1 MSFITQLPT
10 VQEYVY
16 VIHATGTNRIKLG
29 YTTNPQ
35 GRLAALQT
43 ASPFPL
49 QMLACWPGSR
59 ARENRLHRYMAQ
71 FRQVGEWF
79 EVQPFIGL
87 KLWEI
92 VHKGETTKRLQTPK
106 RSTKT
111 LKEAA
116 PSVLGAQRG
125 RRRSTC
131 PLNVPLGYEVRE
143 TSGGLT
149 VYRWWREWVEEKG
162 RKMMRRRYVC
172 FISSSIV
179 ATLLTLTPDEQY
191 AEALRMINEAGSKSG
206 LTEA

>member
-71 FRQVGEWF
+71 FRQTGEWF
-79 EVQPFIGL
+79 EVPPFIGQ
-87 KLWEI
+87 KLWDI
-92 VHKGETTKRLQTPK
+92 VHKGEVTGEIKKAPVVKPRRQVPVKPTEYMK
-106 RSTKT
+106 RSSDPNRPCV
-111 LKEAA
+111 EAVKA
-116 PSVLGAQRG
+116 SAGTWNIRL
-125 RRRSTC
+125 
-131 PLNVPLGYEVRE
+131 
-143 TSGGLT
+143 
-149 VYRWWREWVEEKG
+149 RWWKKSDGTRPV
-162 RKMMRRRYVC
+162 RYVC
-172 FISSSIV
+172 KLTDGEYQDARRNWLAFKSEVLNKYYS
-179 ATLLTLTPDEQY
+179 ATD
-191 AEALRMINEAGSKSG
+191 AA
-206 LTEA
+206 